1 MPLQEV
7 VAGRLGDPSPA
18 TVNNLVDC
26 SPIVLYDGVVSQSP
40 RRQTALGAAF
50 DALANE
56 ERRRILRRLARGA
69 ATTPEIASQ
78 FRFTK
83 QAMSRHVAV
92 LERAGLVGRSNRG
105 RVRSLTLV
113 PTQLDRI
120 SLWIAELRHGWH
132 ASLDRLDEVLKEQL

>member
-1 MPLQEV
+1 
-7 VAGRLGDPSPA
+7 
-18 TVNNLVDC
+18 
-26 SPIVLYDGVVSQSP
+26 VSQP
-40 RRQTALGAAF
+40 LRRQAALGSAF

-78 FRFTK
+78 FHFTK

-92 LERAGLVGRSNRG
+92 LERAGLIGRSSRG

-132 ASLDRLDEVLKEQL
+132 ASLDRLDEVLKERP